1 MPLMKS
7 LHPNILKLMDSIINK
22 IADNIH
28 DFSVSDQAFTRCRK
42 LNSTDLI
49 KLILNMGAGSLNSEI
64 FHAFPDIN
72 SRMTASAFEQ
82 QKAKLKPE
90 CFKEI
95 MSELSQA
102 NNTLQLLDNKY
113 LVVAIDGS
121 DFDQPFNPES
131 ENIFRGKDGRI
142 YCQLHVNALYDV
154 LNKLYLDMVIQ
165 PRQKMDER
173 EAALTMLKK
182 LAQQEKDFLVL
193 MDRGYISFNLIEN
206 CNRLKHCHYVM
217 RSKSGDGAFKEI
229 VAMSNHE
236 YDVDLSCRV
245 TSSHYYYVTHKDTE
259 KLLHLILHKKHH
271 YKAVRS
277 KNTRDQR
284 WDFEDMCDV
293 RFRVCKF
300 RINPPGS
307 DDEWEVLITNLDRNE
322 YPLARMKE
330 IYHLRWGI
338 ETSFRELKYDLS
350 GIQFH
355 SKKDQFVYMEIY
367 AHFAMYNAVS
377 LSIIASSKPYTQ
389 GKYQYQ
395 IDFKMA
401 CCIWRRYFSISDNSD
416 KNFTQLLLD
425 VAFYLT
431 PIRPGR
437 KDKRNLKVKLVV
449 GFPYRLAA

>member
-7 LHPNILKLMDSIINK
+7 LHSNILKLMDSIINK

-64 FHAFPDIN
+64 FHAFPDMN

-206 CNRLKHCHYVM
+206 CNRLKYCHYVM
-217 RSKSGDGAFKEI
+217 RSKSGVGAFKEI
-229 VAMSNHE
+229 MAMSNHE

-259 KLLHLILHKKHH
+259 KFLHMILHKKHH

-284 WDFEDMCDV
+284 SM
-293 RFRVCKF
+293 
-300 RINPPGS
+300 
-307 DDEWEVLITNLDRNE
+307 
-322 YPLARMKE
+322 
-330 IYHLRWGI
+330 
-338 ETSFRELKYDLS
+338 
-350 GIQFH
+350 
-355 SKKDQFVYMEIY
+355 
-367 AHFAMYNAVS
+367 S
-377 LSIIASSKPYTQ
+377 LS
-389 GKYQYQ
+389 
-395 IDFKMA
+395 
-401 CCIWRRYFSISDNSD
+401 
-416 KNFTQLLLD
+416 
-425 VAFYLT
+425 
-431 PIRPGR
+431 
-437 KDKRNLKVKLVV
+437 
-449 GFPYRLAA
+449 

>member
-1 MPLMKS
+1 MKS
-7 LHPNILKLMDSIINK
+7 LHSNILKLMDSIINK

-64 FHAFPDIN
+64 FHAFPNMN

-206 CNRLKHCHYVM
+206 CNRLKYCHYVM
-217 RSKSGDGAFKEI
+217 RSKSGVGAFKEI
-229 VAMSNHE
+229 MAMSNHE

-259 KLLHLILHKKHH
+259 KFLHMILHKKHH

-367 AHFAMYNAVS
+367 
-377 LSIIASSKPYTQ
+377 
-389 GKYQYQ
+389 
-395 IDFKMA
+395 
-401 CCIWRRYFSISDNSD
+401 
-416 KNFTQLLLD
+416 
-425 VAFYLT
+425 
-431 PIRPGR
+431 
-437 KDKRNLKVKLVV
+437 
-449 GFPYRLAA
+449 